1 MILTDKN
8 NSHWFEDCQIAINMG
23 YIPTHTLTSTFF
35 FLNMPNNKHSS
46 KCEINYMS
54 EARQVKM
61 TCNSPH
67 FCEAI
72 ENLKMIRL
80 N

>member
-1 MILTDKN
+1 
-8 NSHWFEDCQIAINMG
+8 
-23 YIPTHTLTSTFF
+23 
-35 FLNMPNNKHSS
+35 MPNDKHSS

-61 TCNSPH
+61 TCNSPY